1 MSIVEILIFAGALSV
16 PLMMMLAH
24 DIRISRQRGEKLSE
38 LPAAF
43 NRYCSL
49 LVLPAIYGG
58 IFYLLLILYTNGYLD
73 NSQTISLYDWDDYF
87 VPTAC
92 ISTLS
97 ILLFGYILQADNA
110 FYLKS
115 LLSKDHAP
123 TGGRDLI
130 LRTFRSISVGQI
142 APGILYP
149 LSVSLWA
156 LHGAWLYNIYNIVM
170 RASNQDL
177 MPKVFFSGGVRMLL
191 ALFVSILVYSLF
203 QSMTRTRA
211 YKESEEGG
219 ERVLVVKSRKFAYLL
234 VIVAFFSG
242 VVPMQAAESV
252 WQSVRSTVA
261 GAAPATLSMEH
272 LQGMNAFMRDRLFE
286 EGIID
291 IHQLA
296 TIGLRRDLL
305 HSRIENLISEQ
316 QLDDWIDQSQLM
328 LFVNERKLLNTLRS
342 MGIRGKMQ
350 LDRLVRTENSANF
363 QELFQNEKG
372 TNEMAAY
379 AFIRRYSLTSA
390 VDADVLRDSVE
401 SFPTQ

>member
-73 NSQTISLYDWDDYF
+73 NRQTISLYDWDDYF

-328 LFVNERKLLNTLRS
+328 LFVNERKLLNTLRG